1 MKTFLKSETFN
12 LAVFSGFA
20 LMVLCYRFKQSENF
34 QFIFLC
40 WNLLLAWIPYFV
52 TRGLD
57 KSQSKIIVALKL
69 FLWLLFLPNA
79 PYLITDMLHLH
90 PRHESPYW
98 LDTFILFVFAFNGMI
113 LFYASVRSVWTY
125 FNALNWK
132 FALFFMPICL
142 GLCSYGIYMGRW
154 LRFNSWD
161 AVHHP
166 FRLTRTMFTHTF
178 NDANLFLIV
187 QVTLIFS
194 TMLLLSYRLLRS
206 LR

>member
-1 MKTFLKSETFN
+1 MKAFLKSETFN
-12 LAVFSGFA
+12 LAVFSSFA
-20 LMVLCYRFKQSENF
+20 IGVLCYRFDQSENF
-34 QFIFLC
+34 NFKFLC
-40 WNLLLAWIPYFV
+40 WNLLLAWIPYLV
-52 TRGLD
+52 TLGLD
-57 KSQSKIIVALKL
+57 KTRSKIVVGLKL
-69 FLWLLFLPNA
+69 VFWLLFLPNA

-98 LDTFILFVFAFNGMI
+98 LDTLILFVFAFNGMI
-113 LFYASVRSVWTY
+113 LFYASVRSVWSY

-132 FALFFMPICL
+132 FALFFMPLCL

-187 QVTLIFS
+187 QVTLIFTS
-194 TMLLLSYRLLRS
+194 LLLLTYRLLRS

>member
-1 MKTFLKSETFN
+1 MKTFLKSEIFN

-20 LMVLCYRFKQSENF
+20 LTVLCYRFNQSENF

-40 WNLLLAWIPYFV
+40 WNLLLAWIPYLV
-52 TRGLD
+52 TLNLEQT
-57 KSQSKIIVALKL
+57 KLKIVVVFKL
-69 FLWLLFLPNA
+69 VVWLLFLPNA

-90 PRHESPYW
+90 PRNNSPYW
-98 LDTFILFVFAFNGMI
+98 LDTTILFVFAFNGMI
-113 LFYASVRSVWTY
+113 LFYASVKPVWGY
-125 FNALNWK
+125 LNAFK
-132 FALFFMPICL
+132 KRFAIIFMPICF

-194 TMLLLSYRLLRS
+194 TMLLLTYRLLQS